1 MTAHSLRICV
11 LSMVAAASVAAV
23 QAQQAASSAPVADA
37 TRAWLQMDAKNL
49 IAAAEEMPDG
59 KYDFR
64 PTPQQMTFAHLMS
77 HIIETNRYMC
87 STIAGGA
94 VPNDPIPTDKEGKVK
109 LVAGVRASF
118 DRCAGLLAK
127 VDDSRLGE
135 QLPLFKRT
143 RANLMMFLAADHAD
157 HYATAAIYLRLNGL
171 LPPTA
176 QPKPTSKN

>member
-1 MTAHSLRICV
+1 MATYSLRIFL
-11 LSMVAAASVAAV
+11 LSMVAATLVAAV
-23 QAQQAASSAPVADA
+23 QAQEAASSAPVADA
-37 TRAWLQMDAKNL
+37 TRAWLQMEAKNL
-49 IAAAEEMPDG
+49 IAAADEMPAS

-87 STIAGGA
+87 SSIAGE
-94 VPNDPIPTDKEGKVK
+94 PLLKDPIPTDKEDKEK
-109 LVAGVRASF
+109 LVAGVKASF
-118 DRCAGLLAK
+118 DYCAALLAK
-127 VDDSRLGE
+127 IDDSRLGDE
-135 QLPLFKRT
+135 VPLFKRT

-176 QPKPTSKN
+176 HPRPASKN